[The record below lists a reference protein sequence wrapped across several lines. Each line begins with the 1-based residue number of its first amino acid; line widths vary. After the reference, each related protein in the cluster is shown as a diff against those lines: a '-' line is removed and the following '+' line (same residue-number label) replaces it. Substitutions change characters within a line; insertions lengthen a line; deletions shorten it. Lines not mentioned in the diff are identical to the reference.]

1 MPISTRLELVTRPAV
16 TEAVLFLQ
24 PAEGHV
30 IVVHR
35 LQPSHPSPLGA
46 LRSLHNITN
55 TKDAKI
61 KIDFDM
67 SPKIYWS
74 DAP

>member
-24 PAEGHV
+24 TAEGHV

-35 LQPSHPSPLGA
+35 LQPSHPPLGA

-55 TKDAKI
+55 ITKDACK
-61 KIDFDM
+61 DQADQDLF
-67 SPKIYWS
+67 
-74 DAP
+74 

>member
-16 TEAVLFLQ
+16 TEAVLILQ
-24 PAEGHV
+24 TAEGHV

-35 LQPSHPSPLGA
+35 LQPSHPPLSA

-61 KIDFDM
+61 KINFDM
-67 SPKIYWS
+67 SPKMYWS